1 LPNLKQYNVVMKNI
15 ITYVIAIL
23 FSVTQYSQS
32 KEECFANLSIFA
44 EYAKVKNYKA
54 AYQPWVDLKNQCPDL
69 NSAIYVLGERM
80 LKSFI
85 KSSDDSLKVQYQ
97 NDLVDLYD
105 EWLQYFPKT
114 KRGVSEV
121 GKILAIKAQALSDY
135 NLADDTEI
143 LKIYDDAFSRD
154 PKSFKSPKGLY
165 NYFKMYFKLYKAGDP
180 NITLEKVFDKYEE
193 LTEKFEY
200 EMDVYTSKLDALLKK
215 EENSDP
221 LTSREIRNKK
231 VYGVNMV
238 ACNTYLNNLNAIIAK
253 ESTCENLIPL
263 YRKNF
268 DNFKSDAVWLNRAA
282 SRMDSKDCSDDPLFV
297 ELVEALH
304 ALNPSA
310 NSAYYLGLLNDKSGD
325 TKLAIEYYNE
335 SIELETDNLKKAK
348 TLYKIALKFKKS
360 RQFSKSRTYANRAL
374 KYQPSMGRAYLLI
387 ANLYANSANN
397 CGKSQF
403 EKRSIYWLALKQA
416 KKAASVDA
424 SVRKLAN
431 KTAASYEGRAPSKT
445 DIFSEAMGGKTISFS
460 CWIGKSVTVPSLN

>member
-1 LPNLKQYNVVMKNI
+1 MRKIVFVLIALFFSNI
-15 ITYVIAIL
+15 Q
-23 FSVTQYSQS
+23 FSQS

-54 AYQPWVDLKNQCPDL
+54 AYQPWLELKKQCPDL
-69 NSAIYVLGERM
+69 NSAIYVLGERI

-85 KSSDDSLKVQYQ
+85 KSSDDTAKLQFQK
-97 NDLVDLYD
+97 DLVNLYD
-105 EWLQYFPKT
+105 EWLQYFPKS

-121 GKILAIKAQALSDY
+121 GKILAIKAQTMLDYKLASDS
-135 NLADDTEI
+135 EI
-143 LKIYDDAFSRD
+143 IQIYDDAFKKD

-165 NYFKMYFKLYKAGDP
+165 NYFKLYFKMYKSDDQDVS
-180 NITLEKVFDKYEE
+180 LEEVFDKYEE

-200 EMDVYTSKLDALLKK
+200 EMGAYTAKLDLILKK
-215 EENSDP
+215 EENSTP
-221 LTSREIRNKK
+221 LSSREIRNKK
-231 VYGVNMV
+231 VYEVNMV

-268 DNFKSDAVWLNRAA
+268 DSFKSDSVWLNRAA

-304 ALNPSA
+304 ELNPSA
-310 NSAYYLGLLNDKSGD
+310 NSAYYLGLLNDKKGD
-325 TKLAIEYYNE
+325 SKLAIEYYNE
-335 SIELETDNLKKAK
+335 SIDLETDNLKKAK

-360 RQFSKSRTYANRAL
+360 GQFSKSRTYANKAL
-374 KYQPSMGRAYLLI
+374 KYQPSMGKAYLLI
-387 ANLYANSANN
+387 GNLYASSANN
-397 CGKSQF
+397 CGTSQF
-403 EKRSIYWLALKQA
+403 EKRSIYWLALKEA

-445 DIFSEAMGGKTISFS
+445 DIFSEAMGGKKISFN

>member
-1 LPNLKQYNVVMKNI
+1 MRKSVFVLIVLFFSNI
-15 ITYVIAIL
+15 Q
-23 FSVTQYSQS
+23 FSQS

-54 AYQPWVDLKNQCPDL
+54 AYQPWLELKKQCPDL

-85 KSSDDSLKVQYQ
+85 KSSDDTAKLQFKK
-97 NDLVDLYD
+97 DLVNLYD
-105 EWLQYFPKT
+105 EWLQYFPKS

-121 GKILAIKAQALSDY
+121 GKILAIKAQTMLDYKLASDS
-135 NLADDTEI
+135 EI
-143 LKIYDDAFSRD
+143 VQIYDDAFKND

-165 NYFKMYFKLYKAGDP
+165 NYFKLYFKMYKSDDQDVS
-180 NITLEKVFDKYEE
+180 LEEVFDKYEE

-200 EMDVYTSKLDALLKK
+200 EMGAYTAKLDLILKK
-215 EENSDP
+215 EENSTP
-221 LTSREIRNKK
+221 LSSREIRNKK
-231 VYGVNMV
+231 VYEVNMV

-268 DNFKSDAVWLNRAA
+268 DSFKSDSVWLNRAA

-304 ALNPSA
+304 ELNPSA
-310 NSAYYLGLLNDKSGD
+310 NSAYYLGLLNDKKGD
-325 TKLAIEYYNE
+325 SKLAIEYYNE
-335 SIELETDNLKKAK
+335 SIDLETDNLKKAK

-360 RQFSKSRTYANRAL
+360 GQFSKSRTYANKAL
-374 KYQPSMGRAYLLI
+374 KYQPSMGKAYLLI
-387 ANLYANSANN
+387 GNLYASSANN
-397 CGKSQF
+397 CGTSQF
-403 EKRSIYWLALKQA
+403 EKRSIYWLALKEA

-424 SVRKLAN
+424 SIRKLAN

-445 DIFSEAMGGKTISFS
+445 DIFSEAMGGKKISFN

>member
-1 LPNLKQYNVVMKNI
+1 MRKIVFVLIVLFFSNI
-15 ITYVIAIL
+15 Q
-23 FSVTQYSQS
+23 FSQS

-54 AYQPWVDLKNQCPDL
+54 AYQPWLELKKQCPDL

-85 KSSDDSLKVQYQ
+85 KSSDDTAKLQFQK
-97 NDLVDLYD
+97 DLVNLYD
-105 EWLQYFPKT
+105 EWLQYFPKS

-121 GKILAIKAQALSDY
+121 GKILAIKAQTMLDYKLASDS
-135 NLADDTEI
+135 EI
-143 LKIYDDAFSRD
+143 VQIYDDAFKND

-165 NYFKMYFKLYKAGDP
+165 NYFKLYFKMYKSDDQDVS
-180 NITLEKVFDKYEE
+180 LEEVFDKYEE

-200 EMDVYTSKLDALLKK
+200 EMGAYTAKLDLILKK
-215 EENSDP
+215 EENSTP
-221 LTSREIRNKK
+221 LSSREIRNKK
-231 VYGVNMV
+231 VYEVNMV

-268 DNFKSDAVWLNRAA
+268 DSFKSDSVWLNRAA

-304 ALNPSA
+304 ELNPSA
-310 NSAYYLGLLNDKSGD
+310 NSAYYLGLLNDKKGD
-325 TKLAIEYYNE
+325 SKLAIEYYNE
-335 SIELETDNLKKAK
+335 SIDLETDNLKKAK

-360 RQFSKSRTYANRAL
+360 GQFSKSRTYANKAL
-374 KYQPSMGRAYLLI
+374 KYQPSMGKAYLLI
-387 ANLYANSANN
+387 GNLYASSANN
-397 CGKSQF
+397 CGTSQF
-403 EKRSIYWLALKQA
+403 EKRSIYWLALKEA

-424 SVRKLAN
+424 SV
-431 KTAASYEGRAPSKT
+431 
-445 DIFSEAMGGKTISFS
+445 
-460 CWIGKSVTVPSLN
+460 SVSS

>member
-1 LPNLKQYNVVMKNI
+1 MRKIVFVLIVLFFSNI
-15 ITYVIAIL
+15 Q
-23 FSVTQYSQS
+23 FSQS

-54 AYQPWVDLKNQCPDL
+54 AYQPWLELKKQCPDL
-69 NSAIYVLGERM
+69 NSAIYVLGERI

-85 KSSDDSLKVQYQ
+85 KSSDDTAKLQFQK
-97 NDLVDLYD
+97 DLVNLYD
-105 EWLQYFPKT
+105 EWLQYFPKS

-121 GKILAIKAQALSDY
+121 GKILAIKAQTMLDYKLASDS
-135 NLADDTEI
+135 EI
-143 LKIYDDAFSRD
+143 FQIYDDAFKKD

-165 NYFKMYFKLYKAGDP
+165 NYFKLYFKMYKSDDQDVS
-180 NITLEKVFDKYEE
+180 LEEVFDKYEE

-200 EMDVYTSKLDALLKK
+200 EMGAYTAKLDLILKK
-215 EENSDP
+215 EENSTP
-221 LTSREIRNKK
+221 LSSREIRNKK
-231 VYGVNMV
+231 VYEVNMV

-268 DNFKSDAVWLNRAA
+268 DSFKSDSVWLNRAA

-304 ALNPSA
+304 ELNPSA
-310 NSAYYLGLLNDKSGD
+310 NSAYYLGLLNDKKGD
-325 TKLAIEYYNE
+325 SKLAIEYYNE
-335 SIELETDNLKKAK
+335 SIDLETDNLKKAK

-360 RQFSKSRTYANRAL
+360 GQFSKSRTYANKAL
-374 KYQPSMGRAYLLI
+374 KYQPSMGKAYLLI
-387 ANLYANSANN
+387 GNLYASSANN
-397 CGKSQF
+397 CGTSQF
-403 EKRSIYWLALKQA
+403 EKRSIYWLALKEA

-424 SVRKLAN
+424 SIRKLAN

-445 DIFSEAMGGKTISFS
+445 DIFSEAMGGKKISFN

>member
-1 LPNLKQYNVVMKNI
+1 MRKSVFVLIVLFFSNI
-15 ITYVIAIL
+15 Q
-23 FSVTQYSQS
+23 FSQS

-54 AYQPWVDLKNQCPDL
+54 AYQPWLELKKQCPDL

-85 KSSDDSLKVQYQ
+85 KSSDDTAKLQFQK
-97 NDLVDLYD
+97 DLVNLYD
-105 EWLQYFPKT
+105 EWLQYFPKS

-121 GKILAIKAQALSDY
+121 GKILAIKAQTMLDYKLASDS
-135 NLADDTEI
+135 EI
-143 LKIYDDAFSRD
+143 VQIYDDAFKND

-165 NYFKMYFKLYKAGDP
+165 NYFKLYFKMYKSDDQDVS
-180 NITLEKVFDKYEE
+180 LEEVFDKYEE

-200 EMDVYTSKLDALLKK
+200 EMGAYTAKLDLILKK
-215 EENSDP
+215 EENSTP
-221 LTSREIRNKK
+221 LSSREIRNKK
-231 VYGVNMV
+231 VYEVNMV

-268 DNFKSDAVWLNRAA
+268 DSFKSDSVWLNRAA

-304 ALNPSA
+304 ELNPSA
-310 NSAYYLGLLNDKSGD
+310 NSAYYLGLLNDKKGD
-325 TKLAIEYYNE
+325 SKLAIEYYNE
-335 SIELETDNLKKAK
+335 SIDLETDNLKKAK

-360 RQFSKSRTYANRAL
+360 GQFSKSRTYANKAL
-374 KYQPSMGRAYLLI
+374 KYQPSMGKAYLLI
-387 ANLYANSANN
+387 GNLYATSANN
-397 CGKSQF
+397 CGTSQF
-403 EKRSIYWLALKQA
+403 EKRSIYWLALKEA

-445 DIFSEAMGGKTISFS
+445 DIFSEAMGGKKISFN

>member
-1 LPNLKQYNVVMKNI
+1 MRKIVFVLFVLFFSNI
-15 ITYVIAIL
+15 Q
-23 FSVTQYSQS
+23 FSQS

-54 AYQPWVDLKNQCPDL
+54 AYQPWLELKKQCPDL

-85 KSSDDSLKVQYQ
+85 KSSDDTSKLQFQK
-97 NDLVDLYD
+97 DLVNLYD
-105 EWLQYFPKT
+105 EWLQYFPKS

-121 GKILAIKAQALSDY
+121 GKILAIKAQTMLDYKLASDS
-135 NLADDTEI
+135 EI
-143 LKIYDDAFSRD
+143 VQIYDDAFKKD

-165 NYFKMYFKLYKAGDP
+165 NYFKLYFKMYKSDDQDVS
-180 NITLEKVFDKYEE
+180 LEEVFDKYEE

-200 EMDVYTSKLDALLKK
+200 EMGAYTAKLDLILKK
-215 EENSDP
+215 EENSTP
-221 LTSREIRNKK
+221 LSSREIRNKK
-231 VYGVNMV
+231 VYEVNMV

-268 DNFKSDAVWLNRAA
+268 DSFKSDSVWLNRAA

-304 ALNPSA
+304 ELNPSA
-310 NSAYYLGLLNDKSGD
+310 NSAYYLGLLNDKKGD
-325 TKLAIEYYNE
+325 SKLAIEYYNE
-335 SIELETDNLKKAK
+335 SIDLETDNLKKAK

-360 RQFSKSRTYANRAL
+360 GQFSKSRTYANKAL
-374 KYQPSMGRAYLLI
+374 KYQPSMGKAYLLI
-387 ANLYANSANN
+387 GNLYASSANN
-397 CGKSQF
+397 CGTSQF
-403 EKRSIYWLALKQA
+403 EKRSIYWLALKEA

-445 DIFSEAMGGKTISFS
+445 DIFSEAMGGKKISFN

>member
-1 LPNLKQYNVVMKNI
+1 MRKIVFVLIVLFFSNI
-15 ITYVIAIL
+15 Q
-23 FSVTQYSQS
+23 FSQS

-54 AYQPWVDLKNQCPDL
+54 AYQPWLELKKQCPDL

-85 KSSDDSLKVQYQ
+85 KSSDDTAKLQFQK
-97 NDLVDLYD
+97 DLVNLYD
-105 EWLQYFPKT
+105 EWLQYFPKS

-121 GKILAIKAQALSDY
+121 GKILAIKAQTMLDYKLASDS
-135 NLADDTEI
+135 EI
-143 LKIYDDAFSRD
+143 VQIYDDAFKND

-165 NYFKMYFKLYKAGDP
+165 NYFKLYFKMYKSDDQDVS
-180 NITLEKVFDKYEE
+180 LEEVFDKYEE

-200 EMDVYTSKLDALLKK
+200 EMGAYTAKLDLILKK
-215 EENSDP
+215 EENSTP
-221 LTSREIRNKK
+221 LSSREIRNKK
-231 VYGVNMV
+231 VYEVNMV

-268 DNFKSDAVWLNRAA
+268 DSFKSDSVWLNRAA

-304 ALNPSA
+304 ELNPSA
-310 NSAYYLGLLNDKSGD
+310 NSAYYLGLLNDKKGD
-325 TKLAIEYYNE
+325 SKLAIEYYNE
-335 SIELETDNLKKAK
+335 SIDLETDNLKKAK

-360 RQFSKSRTYANRAL
+360 GQFSNSRKYANNAL
-374 KYQPSMGRAYLLI
+374 KYQPSLGKAYLLI
-387 ANLYANSANN
+387 ANLYASSANN
-397 CGKSQF
+397 CGNSQF
-403 EKRSIYWLALKQA
+403 EKRSIYWLALKEA

-445 DIFSEAMGGKTISFS
+445 DIFSEAMGGKTISFN

>member
-1 LPNLKQYNVVMKNI
+1 MRKIVFVLIVLFFSNI
-15 ITYVIAIL
+15 Q
-23 FSVTQYSQS
+23 FSQS

-54 AYQPWVDLKNQCPDL
+54 AYQPWLELKKQCPDL
-69 NSAIYVLGERM
+69 NSSIYVLGERM

-85 KSSDDSLKVQYQ
+85 KSSDDTAKLQFQK
-97 NDLVDLYD
+97 DLVNLYD
-105 EWLQYFPKT
+105 EWLQFFPKS

-121 GKILAIKAQALSDY
+121 GKILAIKAQTMLDYKLASDS
-135 NLADDTEI
+135 EI
-143 LKIYDDAFSRD
+143 VQIYDDAFKND

-165 NYFKMYFKLYKAGDP
+165 NYFKLYFKMYKSDDQDVS
-180 NITLEKVFDKYEE
+180 LEEVFDKYEE

-200 EMDVYTSKLDALLKK
+200 EMGAYTAKLDLILKK
-215 EENSDP
+215 EENSNP
-221 LTSREIRNKK
+221 LSSREIRNKK
-231 VYGVNMV
+231 VYEVNMV

-268 DNFKSDAVWLNRAA
+268 DSFKSDSVWLNRAA

-304 ALNPSA
+304 ELNPSA
-310 NSAYYLGLLNDKSGD
+310 NSAYYLGLLNDKKGD
-325 TKLAIEYYNE
+325 SKLAIEYYNE
-335 SIELETDNLKKAK
+335 SIDLETDNLKKAK

-360 RQFSKSRTYANRAL
+360 GQFSKSRTYANKAL
-374 KYQPSMGRAYLLI
+374 KYQPSMGKAYLLI
-387 ANLYANSANN
+387 GNLYASSANN
-397 CGKSQF
+397 CGTSQF
-403 EKRSIYWLALKQA
+403 EKRSIYWLALKEA

-445 DIFSEAMGGKTISFS
+445 DIFSEAMGGKKISFN

>member
-1 LPNLKQYNVVMKNI
+1 MRKIVFVLIVLFFSNI
-15 ITYVIAIL
+15 Q
-23 FSVTQYSQS
+23 FSQS

-54 AYQPWVDLKNQCPDL
+54 AYQPWLELKKQCPDL

-85 KSSDDSLKVQYQ
+85 KSSDDTAKLQFQK
-97 NDLVDLYD
+97 DLVNLYD
-105 EWLQYFPKT
+105 EWLQYFPKS

-121 GKILAIKAQALSDY
+121 GKILAIKAQTMLDYKLASDS
-135 NLADDTEI
+135 EI
-143 LKIYDDAFSRD
+143 VQIYDDAFKND

-165 NYFKMYFKLYKAGDP
+165 NYFKLYFKMYKSDDQDVS
-180 NITLEKVFDKYEE
+180 LEEVFDKYEE

-200 EMDVYTSKLDALLKK
+200 EMGAYTAKLDLILKK
-215 EENSDP
+215 EENSTP
-221 LTSREIRNKK
+221 LSSREIRNKK
-231 VYGVNMV
+231 VYEVNMV

-268 DNFKSDAVWLNRAA
+268 DSFKSDSVWLNRAA

-304 ALNPSA
+304 ELNPSA
-310 NSAYYLGLLNDKSGD
+310 NSAYYLGLLNDKKGD
-325 TKLAIEYYNE
+325 SKLAIEYYNE
-335 SIELETDNLKKAK
+335 SIDLETDNLKKAK

-360 RQFSKSRTYANRAL
+360 GQFSKSRTYANKAL
-374 KYQPSMGRAYLLI
+374 KYQPSMGKAYLLI
-387 ANLYANSANN
+387 GNLYASSANN
-397 CGKSQF
+397 CGTSQF
-403 EKRSIYWLALKQA
+403 EKRSIYWLALKEA
-416 KKAASVDA
+416 KKAASVVA

-445 DIFSEAMGGKTISFS
+445 DIFSEAMGGKKISFN

>member
-1 LPNLKQYNVVMKNI
+1 MRKIVFVLIVLFFSNI
-15 ITYVIAIL
+15 Q
-23 FSVTQYSQS
+23 FSQS

-54 AYQPWVDLKNQCPDL
+54 AYQPWLELRKQCPDL

-85 KSSDDSLKVQYQ
+85 KSSDDTAKLQFQK
-97 NDLVDLYD
+97 DLVNLYD
-105 EWLQYFPKT
+105 EWLQYFPKS

-121 GKILAIKAQALSDY
+121 GKILAIKAQTMLDYKLASDS
-135 NLADDTEI
+135 EI
-143 LKIYDDAFSRD
+143 VQIYDDAFKND

-165 NYFKMYFKLYKAGDP
+165 NYFKLYFKMYKSDDQDVS
-180 NITLEKVFDKYEE
+180 LEEVFDKYEE

-200 EMDVYTSKLDALLKK
+200 EMGAYTAKLDLILKK
-215 EENSDP
+215 EENSTP
-221 LTSREIRNKK
+221 LSSREIRNKK
-231 VYGVNMV
+231 VYEVNMV

-268 DNFKSDAVWLNRAA
+268 DSFKSDSVWLNRAA

-304 ALNPSA
+304 ELNPSA
-310 NSAYYLGLLNDKSGD
+310 NSAYYLGLLNDKKGD
-325 TKLAIEYYNE
+325 SKLAIEYYNE
-335 SIELETDNLKKAK
+335 SIDLETDNLKKAK

-360 RQFSKSRTYANRAL
+360 GQFSKSRTYANKAL
-374 KYQPSMGRAYLLI
+374 KYQPSMGKAYLLI
-387 ANLYANSANN
+387 GNLYASSANN
-397 CGKSQF
+397 CGTSQF
-403 EKRSIYWLALKQA
+403 EKRSIYWLALKEA

-445 DIFSEAMGGKTISFS
+445 DIFSEAMGGKKISFN

>member
-1 LPNLKQYNVVMKNI
+1 MRKIVFVLIVLFFSNI
-15 ITYVIAIL
+15 Q
-23 FSVTQYSQS
+23 FSQS

-54 AYQPWVDLKNQCPDL
+54 AYQPWLELKKQCPDL

-85 KSSDDSLKVQYQ
+85 KSSDDTAKLQFQK
-97 NDLVDLYD
+97 DLVNLYD
-105 EWLQYFPKT
+105 EWLQYFPKS

-121 GKILAIKAQALSDY
+121 GKILAIKAQTMLDYKLASDS
-135 NLADDTEI
+135 EI
-143 LKIYDDAFSRD
+143 IQIYDDAFKKD

-165 NYFKMYFKLYKAGDP
+165 NYFKLYFKMYKSDDQDVS
-180 NITLEKVFDKYEE
+180 LEEVFDKYEE

-200 EMDVYTSKLDALLKK
+200 EMGAYTAKLDLILKK
-215 EENSDP
+215 EENSTP
-221 LTSREIRNKK
+221 LSSREIRNKK
-231 VYGVNMV
+231 VYEVNMV

-268 DNFKSDAVWLNRAA
+268 DSFKSDSVWLNRAA

-304 ALNPSA
+304 ELNPSA
-310 NSAYYLGLLNDKSGD
+310 NSAYYLGLLNDKKGD
-325 TKLAIEYYNE
+325 SKLAIEYYNE
-335 SIELETDNLKKAK
+335 SIDLETDNLKKAK

-360 RQFSKSRTYANRAL
+360 GQFSKSRTYANKAL
-374 KYQPSMGRAYLLI
+374 KYQPSMGKAYLLI
-387 ANLYANSANN
+387 GNLYASSANN
-397 CGKSQF
+397 CGTSQF
-403 EKRSIYWLALKQA
+403 EKRSIYWLALKEA

-445 DIFSEAMGGKTISFS
+445 DIFSEAMGGKKISFN

>member
-1 LPNLKQYNVVMKNI
+1 
-15 ITYVIAIL
+15 
-23 FSVTQYSQS
+23 
-32 KEECFANLSIFA
+32 
-44 EYAKVKNYKA
+44 
-54 AYQPWVDLKNQCPDL
+54 
-69 NSAIYVLGERM
+69 M

-85 KSSDDSLKVQYQ
+85 KSSDDTAKLQFQK
-97 NDLVDLYD
+97 DLVNLYD
-105 EWLQYFPKT
+105 EWLQYFPKS

-121 GKILAIKAQALSDY
+121 GKILAIKAQTMLDYKLASDS
-135 NLADDTEI
+135 EI
-143 LKIYDDAFSRD
+143 VQIYDDAFKND

-165 NYFKMYFKLYKAGDP
+165 NYFKLYFKMYKSDDQDVS
-180 NITLEKVFDKYEE
+180 LEEVFDKYEE

-200 EMDVYTSKLDALLKK
+200 EMGAYTAKLDLILKK
-215 EENSDP
+215 EENSTP
-221 LTSREIRNKK
+221 LSSREIRNKK
-231 VYGVNMV
+231 VYEVNMV

-268 DNFKSDAVWLNRAA
+268 DSFKSDSVWLNRAA

-304 ALNPSA
+304 ELNPSA
-310 NSAYYLGLLNDKSGD
+310 NSAYYLGLLNDKKGD
-325 TKLAIEYYNE
+325 SKLAIEYYNE
-335 SIELETDNLKKAK
+335 SIDLETDNLKKAK

-360 RQFSKSRTYANRAL
+360 GQFSKSRTYANKAL
-374 KYQPSMGRAYLLI
+374 KYQPSMGKAYLLI
-387 ANLYANSANN
+387 GNLYASSANN
-397 CGKSQF
+397 CGTSQF
-403 EKRSIYWLALKQA
+403 EKRSIYWLALKEA

-445 DIFSEAMGGKTISFS
+445 DIFSEAMGGKKISFN

>member
-1 LPNLKQYNVVMKNI
+1 MRKIVFVLIVLFFSNI
-15 ITYVIAIL
+15 Q
-23 FSVTQYSQS
+23 FSQS

-54 AYQPWVDLKNQCPDL
+54 AYQPWLELKKQCPDL
-69 NSAIYVLGERM
+69 NSAIYVLGERI

-85 KSSDDSLKVQYQ
+85 KSSDDTAKLQFQK
-97 NDLVDLYD
+97 DLVNLYD
-105 EWLQYFPKT
+105 EWLQYFPKS

-121 GKILAIKAQALSDY
+121 GKILAIKAQTMLDYKLASDS
-135 NLADDTEI
+135 EI
-143 LKIYDDAFSRD
+143 VQIYDDAFKKD

-165 NYFKMYFKLYKAGDP
+165 NYFKLYFKMYKSDDQDVS
-180 NITLEKVFDKYEE
+180 LEEVFDKYEE

-200 EMDVYTSKLDALLKK
+200 EMGAYTAKLDLILKK
-215 EENSDP
+215 EENSTP
-221 LTSREIRNKK
+221 LSSREIRNKK
-231 VYGVNMV
+231 VYEVNMV

-268 DNFKSDAVWLNRAA
+268 DSFKSDSVWLNRAA

-304 ALNPSA
+304 ELNPSA
-310 NSAYYLGLLNDKSGD
+310 NSAYYLGLLNDKKGD
-325 TKLAIEYYNE
+325 SKLAIEYYNE
-335 SIELETDNLKKAK
+335 SIDLETDNLKKAK

-360 RQFSKSRTYANRAL
+360 GQFSKSRTYANKAL
-374 KYQPSMGRAYLLI
+374 KYQPSMGKAYLLI
-387 ANLYANSANN
+387 GNLYASSANN
-397 CGKSQF
+397 CGTSQF
-403 EKRSIYWLALKQA
+403 EKRSIYWLALQEA

-445 DIFSEAMGGKTISFS
+445 DIFSEAMGGKKISFN

>member
-1 LPNLKQYNVVMKNI
+1 MRKIVFVLIVLFFSNI
-15 ITYVIAIL
+15 Q
-23 FSVTQYSQS
+23 FSQS

-54 AYQPWVDLKNQCPDL
+54 AYQPWLELKKQCPDL

-85 KSSDDSLKVQYQ
+85 KSSDDTAKLQFQK
-97 NDLVDLYD
+97 DLVNLYD
-105 EWLQYFPKT
+105 EWLQYFPKS

-121 GKILAIKAQALSDY
+121 GKILAIKAQTMLDYKLASDS
-135 NLADDTEI
+135 EI
-143 LKIYDDAFSRD
+143 VQIYDDAFKND

-165 NYFKMYFKLYKAGDP
+165 NYFKLYFKMYKSDDQDVS
-180 NITLEKVFDKYEE
+180 LEEVFDKYEE

-200 EMDVYTSKLDALLKK
+200 EMGAYTAKLDLILKK
-215 EENSDP
+215 EENSTP
-221 LTSREIRNKK
+221 LSSREIRNKK
-231 VYGVNMV
+231 VYEVNMV

-268 DNFKSDAVWLNRAA
+268 DSFKYDSVWLNRAA

-304 ALNPSA
+304 ELNPSA
-310 NSAYYLGLLNDKSGD
+310 NSAYYLGLLNDKKGD
-325 TKLAIEYYNE
+325 SKLAIEYYNE
-335 SIELETDNLKKAK
+335 SIDLETDNLKKAK

-360 RQFSKSRTYANRAL
+360 GQFSKSRTYANKAL
-374 KYQPSMGRAYLLI
+374 KYQPSMGKAYLLI
-387 ANLYANSANN
+387 GNLYASSANN
-397 CGKSQF
+397 CGTSQF
-403 EKRSIYWLALKQA
+403 EKRSIYWLALKEA

-431 KTAASYEGRAPSKT
+431 KTATSYEGRAPSKT
-445 DIFSEAMGGKTISFS
+445 DIFSEAMGGKKISFN

>member
-1 LPNLKQYNVVMKNI
+1 MRKIVFVLIVMFFSNI
-15 ITYVIAIL
+15 Q
-23 FSVTQYSQS
+23 FSQS

-54 AYQPWVDLKNQCPDL
+54 AYQPWLELKKQCPDL

-85 KSSDDSLKVQYQ
+85 KSSDDTAKLQFQK
-97 NDLVDLYD
+97 DLVNLYD
-105 EWLQYFPKT
+105 EWLQYFPKS

-121 GKILAIKAQALSDY
+121 GKILAIKAQTMLDYKLASDS
-135 NLADDTEI
+135 EI
-143 LKIYDDAFSRD
+143 VQIYDDAFKND

-165 NYFKMYFKLYKAGDP
+165 NYFKLYFKMYKSDDQDVS
-180 NITLEKVFDKYEE
+180 LEEVFDKYEE

-200 EMDVYTSKLDALLKK
+200 EMGAYTAKLDLILKK
-215 EENSDP
+215 EENSTP
-221 LTSREIRNKK
+221 LSSREIRNKK
-231 VYGVNMV
+231 VYEVNMV

-268 DNFKSDAVWLNRAA
+268 DSFKSDSVWLNRAA

-304 ALNPSA
+304 ELNPSA
-310 NSAYYLGLLNDKSGD
+310 NSAYYLGLLNDKKGD
-325 TKLAIEYYNE
+325 SKLAIEYYNE
-335 SIELETDNLKKAK
+335 SIDLETDNLKKAK

-360 RQFSKSRTYANRAL
+360 GQFSKSRTYANKAL
-374 KYQPSMGRAYLLI
+374 KYQPSMGKAYLLI
-387 ANLYANSANN
+387 GNLYASSANN
-397 CGKSQF
+397 CGTSQF
-403 EKRSIYWLALKQA
+403 EKRSIYWLALKEA

-445 DIFSEAMGGKTISFS
+445 DIFSEAMGGKKISFN

>member
-1 LPNLKQYNVVMKNI
+1 MRKIVFVLIVLFFSNI
-15 ITYVIAIL
+15 Q
-23 FSVTQYSQS
+23 FSQS

-54 AYQPWVDLKNQCPDL
+54 AYQPWLELKKQCPDL
-69 NSAIYVLGERM
+69 NSAIYVLGERI

-85 KSSDDSLKVQYQ
+85 KSSDDTAKLQFQK
-97 NDLVDLYD
+97 DLVNLYD
-105 EWLQYFPKT
+105 EWIQYFPKS

-121 GKILAIKAQALSDY
+121 GKILAIKAQTMLDYKLASDS
-135 NLADDTEI
+135 EI
-143 LKIYDDAFSRD
+143 FQIYDDAFKKD

-165 NYFKMYFKLYKAGDP
+165 NYFKLYFKMYKSDDQDVS
-180 NITLEKVFDKYEE
+180 LEEVFDKYEE

-200 EMDVYTSKLDALLKK
+200 EMGAYTAKLDLILKK
-215 EENSDP
+215 EENSTP
-221 LTSREIRNKK
+221 LSSREIRNKK
-231 VYGVNMV
+231 VYEVNMV

-268 DNFKSDAVWLNRAA
+268 DSFKSDSVWLNRAA

-304 ALNPSA
+304 ELNPSA
-310 NSAYYLGLLNDKSGD
+310 NSAYYLGLLNDKKGD
-325 TKLAIEYYNE
+325 SKLAIEYYNE
-335 SIELETDNLKKAK
+335 SIDLETDNLKKAK

-360 RQFSKSRTYANRAL
+360 GQFSKSRTYANKAL
-374 KYQPSMGRAYLLI
+374 KYQPSMGKAYLLI
-387 ANLYANSANN
+387 GNLYASSANN
-397 CGKSQF
+397 CGTSQF
-403 EKRSIYWLALKQA
+403 EKRSIYWLALKEA

-424 SVRKLAN
+424 SIRKLAN

-445 DIFSEAMGGKTISFS
+445 DIFSEAMGGKKISFN

>member
-1 LPNLKQYNVVMKNI
+1 MRKIVFVLIVLFFSNI
-15 ITYVIAIL
+15 Q
-23 FSVTQYSQS
+23 FSQS

-54 AYQPWVDLKNQCPDL
+54 AYQPWLELKKQCPDL
-69 NSAIYVLGERM
+69 NSAIYVLGERI

-85 KSSDDSLKVQYQ
+85 KSSDDTAKLQFQK
-97 NDLVDLYD
+97 DLVNLYD
-105 EWLQYFPKT
+105 EWIQYFPKS

-121 GKILAIKAQALSDY
+121 GKILAIKAQTMLDYKLASDS
-135 NLADDTEI
+135 EI
-143 LKIYDDAFSRD
+143 VQIYDDAFKND

-165 NYFKMYFKLYKAGDP
+165 NYFKLYFKMYKSDDQDVS
-180 NITLEKVFDKYEE
+180 LEEIFDKYEE

-200 EMDVYTSKLDALLKK
+200 EMGAYTAKLDLILKK
-215 EENSDP
+215 EENSTP
-221 LTSREIRNKK
+221 LSSREIRNKK
-231 VYGVNMV
+231 VYEVNMV

-268 DNFKSDAVWLNRAA
+268 DSFKSDSVWLNRAA

-304 ALNPSA
+304 ELNPSA
-310 NSAYYLGLLNDKSGD
+310 NSAYYLGLLNDKKGD
-325 TKLAIEYYNE
+325 SKLAIEYYNE
-335 SIELETDNLKKAK
+335 SIDLETDNLKKAK

-360 RQFSKSRTYANRAL
+360 GQFSKSRTYANKAL
-374 KYQPSMGRAYLLI
+374 KYQPSMGKAYLLI
-387 ANLYANSANN
+387 GNLYASSANN
-397 CGKSQF
+397 CGTSQF
-403 EKRSIYWLALKQA
+403 EKRSIYWLALKEA

-424 SVRKLAN
+424 SIRKLAN

-445 DIFSEAMGGKTISFS
+445 DIFSEAMGGKKISFN